1 MGSKVN
7 YYDYKII
14 ICVPYL
20 SENFFPKTFTL
31 KFGN

>member
-7 YYDYKII
+7 YYDYNIV

-20 SENFFPKTFTL
+20 SENFFSQKIYS
-31 KFGN
+31 